1 MGKYQFS
8 YEEKITIIREHEEK
22 HKTLKAICEEY
33 DISKSYLCYILK
45 DYRENGKESLKKTKY
60 YSAEYKLK
68 IIKRHF
74 EDGISVADLT
84 RETGIQYRMLK
95 QWFTDYQRHGEEGLS
110 TRKRGRPR
118 RPQPNTPEEKIRQ
131 LEMENEVLRTFQKE
145 CERWGCK
152 ELRYKVIHRFK
163 DRFTVGELCKLLNRC
178 PQKMST

>member
-8 YEEKITIIREHEEK
+8 YEEKLTIIKEHIEN

-33 DISKSYLCYILK
+33 DISKSYLCLILK
-45 DYRENGKESLKKTKY
+45 EYRENGAEALKSTKY

-68 IIKRHF
+68 IVKRHF

-95 QWFTDYQRHGEEGLS
+95 QWFTDYQRHGEERLN

-118 RPQPNTPEEKIRQ
+118 KPEPKTPEEKIRQ
-131 LEMENEVLRTFQKE
+131 LEMENEVLRSFLKE
-145 CERWGCK
+145 CERWDAKNSGTK
-152 ELRYKVIHRFK
+152 
-163 DRFTVGELCKLLNRC
+163 
-178 PQKMST
+178 